1 MPFGSVSYENK
12 TDENGDRLIWLERR
26 WLDRLKSYRCPGESY
41 SDVILRLGREDGRAA
56 GGELMTDTWTLTFT
70 DANGRVGTKTYDNE
84 TAFISG
90 VLDKLTDLRTSNVS
104 AVLPDG
110 TKLDGATLTA
120 KYVK

>member
-1 MPFGSVSYENK
+1 
-12 TDENGDRLIWLERR
+12 
-26 WLDRLKSYRCPGESY
+26 
-41 SDVILRLGREDGRAA
+41 
-56 GGELMTDTWTLTFT
+56 MTDTWTLTFT

-90 VLDKLTDLRTSNVS
+90 VLDKLTGLRTSNVS